1 MRQLQESPVVCW
13 ISRLRASD
21 QIPATTTAAM
31 KIQNPRAPRL
41 CKTSIFHLQFQGL
54 YTKRCEIVVFRCTP
68 DKLLNTRTICRI
80 RHMSESTDNHIPIL
94 LWPFYAIW
102 RLLTF
107 ILSVVGRLI
116 CSVLGIGMMIVGVL
130 ITMSVVGAPI
140 GIPLASL
147 GFLLLIRAL
156 F

>member
-1 MRQLQESPVVCW
+1 
-13 ISRLRASD
+13 
-21 QIPATTTAAM
+21 
-31 KIQNPRAPRL
+31 
-41 CKTSIFHLQFQGL
+41 
-54 YTKRCEIVVFRCTP
+54 
-68 DKLLNTRTICRI
+68 
-80 RHMSESTDNHIPIL
+80 MSNSTDTRVPVL

-107 ILSVVGRLI
+107 VLNVVGRLI
-116 CSVLGIGMMIVGVL
+116 CSILGLGFMIAGIA

-147 GFLLLIRAL
+147 GFLLLLRAV

>member
-1 MRQLQESPVVCW
+1 
-13 ISRLRASD
+13 
-21 QIPATTTAAM
+21 
-31 KIQNPRAPRL
+31 
-41 CKTSIFHLQFQGL
+41 
-54 YTKRCEIVVFRCTP
+54 
-68 DKLLNTRTICRI
+68 
-80 RHMSESTDNHIPIL
+80 MSNSTDTRVPFL

-107 ILSVVGRLI
+107 VLNLVGRLI
-116 CSVLGIGMMIVGVL
+116 GSILGLGFMIAGVA

-147 GFLLLIRAL
+147 GFLLLLRAV

>member
-1 MRQLQESPVVCW
+1 MT
-13 ISRLRASD
+13 D
-21 QIPATTTAAM
+21 
-31 KIQNPRAPRL
+31 
-41 CKTSIFHLQFQGL
+41 
-54 YTKRCEIVVFRCTP
+54 
-68 DKLLNTRTICRI
+68 
-80 RHMSESTDNHIPIL
+80 STDKPIPLL

-107 ILSVVGRLI
+107 ILSVVGRLL
-116 CSVLGIGMMIVGVL
+116 CSILGIALMVAGVL
-130 ITMSVVGAPI
+130 ITMSVVGAPL

>member
-1 MRQLQESPVVCW
+1 MN
-13 ISRLRASD
+13 D
-21 QIPATTTAAM
+21 
-31 KIQNPRAPRL
+31 
-41 CKTSIFHLQFQGL
+41 
-54 YTKRCEIVVFRCTP
+54 
-68 DKLLNTRTICRI
+68 
-80 RHMSESTDNHIPIL
+80 STQSHVPLL

-102 RLLTF
+102 RVLTF
-107 ILSVVGRLI
+107 ILGIVGRLLAAL
-116 CSVLGIGMMIVGVL
+116 LGIGIMVAGVV